1 MFSALG
7 NIFSIKPRQ
16 AEQTDTRQ
24 AIRRHDPDYEQR
36 RRKKQSDADQGL
48 SEDGATVSVEAL
60 RIFLKN
66 FVRNN
71 ANGETAQ
78 QTLNEEQSLPEQ
90 HYEPTD
96 YKIQADLGLADT
108 ADQQEKSAQAAKAA
122 STYENAAQTKN
133 TRILFETT
141 DQGAIGPTLDLSAAD
156 IRTIHLLIE
165 DLKILNAENIEYL
178 QIERAAT
185 FLDSL
190 VNAVNKAKH
199 LISSIN
205 N

>member
-36 RRKKQSDADQGL
+36 RKKKESETSQAL
-48 SEDGATVSVEAL
+48 EEDGATVSVEAL
-60 RIFLKN
+60 RIFLEN

-71 ANGETAQ
+71 ANGEAAEQ
-78 QTLNEEQSLPEQ
+78 ASSEEQSQAEQ
-90 HYEPTD
+90 NHEPAD
-96 YKIQADLGLADT
+96 YKIQADLDLTDT
-108 ADQQEKSAQAAKAA
+108 IERQEKSGQAARAA
-122 STYENAAQTKN
+122 STYENAAQTKEEK
-133 TRILFETT
+133 ILFETT

-165 DLKILNAENIEYL
+165 DLKVLKAENIEYL

-190 VNAVNKAKH
+190 VNAVSKTKG
-199 LISSIN
+199 LIPSLN